1 MKNIIKSKLKNGET
15 VVGSIISVN
24 SPDIVEVYDLSQSL
38 EIPGQMGH
46 PLLEEKIVWSLD
58 VIKEAGLI
66 AGIFTS
72 SVEDAQ
78 QRIKQGFRYILY
90 SMDTIMLSKIARSEL
105 SRLRN

>member
-1 MKNIIKSKLKNGET
+1 
-15 VVGSIISVN
+15 
-24 SPDIVEVYDLSQSL
+24 
-38 EIPGQMGH
+38 MGH

-72 SVEDAQ
+72 SFVEDAQ

>member
-1 MKNIIKSKLKNGET
+1 M
-15 VVGSIISVN
+15 
-24 SPDIVEVYDLSQSL
+24 EVYDLSQSL
-38 EIPGQMGH
+38 GIPGQMGH

-72 SVEDAQ
+72 SFVEDAQ

>member
-1 MKNIIKSKLKNGET
+1 
-15 VVGSIISVN
+15 
-24 SPDIVEVYDLSQSL
+24 VEVYDLSQSL
-38 EIPGQMGH
+38 GIPGQMGH

-72 SVEDAQ
+72 SFVEDAQ